1 MSDYNVLGLLY
12 ALVRKLGMVR
22 GGGGGG
28 EHVHVATFA
37 LRRRSV
43 AQILM

>member
-22 GGGGGG
+22 GGGGG
-28 EHVHVATFA
+28 EHVHVA
-37 LRRRSV
+37 RDG
-43 AQILM
+43 

>member
-28 EHVHVATFA
+28 V
-37 LRRRSV
+37 S
-43 AQILM
+43 MYM